1 MTDANMKLE
10 IIKMSFESLL
20 ANKTRTFLS
29 MLGIIIGVSTV
40 IAVFAVGQGAQK
52 AVDDQFQGLSADSI
66 IVFSLRGKIES
77 SKLKTTDSKVII
89 ENCPHISK
97 ATAVIQS
104 TMAVSFES
112 ESGSFNVMGI
122 ENNYFEMSNVN
133 IDEGRLITGEDVEN
147 NERVAV
153 LGSEVIET
161 LFLEEDE
168 IIGQNIKINGKTIEV
183 VGIVEETGRSMGKNS
198 LDNAIFLPNT
208 IAEKSILGSNAFVM
222 IFTVADDVE
231 NIEIASEEIVAALR
245 EEHRLK
251 DSQADDFKIMDA
263 GAMVGAA
270 QDAAKLMSLLL
281 TAIAAITLLVSG
293 IGIMNVMFVTVA
305 ERTKEIGISKAIG
318 GKQGDILGQFL
329 LESVILSM
337 IGGVIGI
344 LIGNGVI
351 YIVNGTSLTELIK
364 LSPSFTGI
372 IVGFGFSVL
381 VGVFFGFYPALK
393 ASRLDPVDAL
403 RSE

>member
-1 MTDANMKLE
+1 MKLE

-40 IAVFAVGQGAQK
+40 IAVFAIGQGAQK
-52 AVDDQFQGLSADSI
+52 AVDEQFQGLSADSI
-66 IVFSLRGKIES
+66 IVMSMRGKIES

-89 ENCPHISK
+89 ENCPNISE

-104 TMAVSFES
+104 TLAVSFES
-112 ESGSFNVMGI
+112 ESGSFNIMGI
-122 ENNYFEMSNVN
+122 ESNYFEMSSVN
-133 IDEGRLITGEDVEN
+133 IAEGRLITDEDIKD
-147 NERVAV
+147 NERIAI
-153 LGSEVIET
+153 LGSDVVET
-161 LFLEEDE
+161 LFFEKDE
-168 IIGQNIKINGKTIEV
+168 IIGQNIKINGKTLEV

-198 LDNAIFLPNT
+198 LDDAIYLPNT
-208 IAEKSILGSNAFVM
+208 TAEKSVLGSNSSVM
-222 IFTVADDVE
+222 IFTVASGVE
-231 NIEIASEEIVAALR
+231 NIEIASEELVKALR
-245 EEHRLK
+245 EEHGLR
-251 DSQADDFKIMDA
+251 DSQGDDFRIMDA

-270 QDAAKLMSLLL
+270 QDSAELMTFLL
-281 TAIAAITLLVSG
+281 TSVAAIVLLVSG

-337 IGGVIGI
+337 VGG
-344 LIGNGVI
+344 L
-351 YIVNGTSLTELIK
+351 
-364 LSPSFTGI
+364 FGI
-372 IVGFGFSVL
+372 IVGSLAIPILSKLDIMVLAFSWTGPVIGFCFSAI
-381 VGVFFGFYPALK
+381 VGIFFGFYPALK

>member
-1 MTDANMKLE
+1 MKLE

-66 IVFSLRGKIES
+66 IVFSSRGKIES

-112 ESGSFNVMGI
+112 ESGSFNVMGV
-122 ENNYFEMSNVN
+122 ENNYFEMSSVN

-153 LGSEVIET
+153 LGSEVVET

-208 IAEKSILGSNAFVM
+208 IAEKSILGSNASVM

-231 NIEIASEEIVAALR
+231 NIEIASEELVTALR

-251 DSQADDFKIMDA
+251 DSQADDFRIMDA